1 MPELHDIVNR
11 YKPDIV
17 WSDGNW
23 EADDQYWN
31 ATNFLAWLYNERYTG
46 LALLE
51 TLWSENFHLYL
62 VRVEFKGL

>member
-46 LALLE
+46 SA
-51 TLWSENFHLYL
+51 SPCRNPL
-62 VRVEFKGL
+62 VRVLSSVSGKS